1 MESDFVPV
9 FSVQHDSYIKLF
21 LLILCPAFAG
31 FTLDNCGDFRINYH
45 SVFTDII
52 QSVLYLLVCSCRD
65 HFLDLVYGYAV
76 FPYGLFQQQILC
88 FCPEPYIL
96 FFKNFKQFR
105 VLRLV
110 LFLQAFPEG
119 SKFVLNLLAASIWQE
134 L

>member
-21 LLILCPAFAG
+21 LLILCPALG
-31 FTLDNCGDFRINYH
+31 FTFDNCGDFRINYH

-88 FCPEPYIL
+88 FCPELCML
-96 FFKNFKQFR
+96 FFKNLKQFR
-105 VLRLV
+105 VLRPV
-110 LFLQAFPEG
+110 LFLQTFLEVV
-119 SKFVLNLLAASIWQE
+119 KFEFDLLAASIWQV
-134 L
+134 LY